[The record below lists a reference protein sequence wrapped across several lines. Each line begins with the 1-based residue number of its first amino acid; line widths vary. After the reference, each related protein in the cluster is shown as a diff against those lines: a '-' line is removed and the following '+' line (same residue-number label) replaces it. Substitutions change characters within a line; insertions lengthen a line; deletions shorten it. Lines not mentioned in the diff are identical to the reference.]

1 MVNLSVIAKPYAK
14 AAFEFA
20 NENNLLQEWSKL
32 LKIFAE
38 LVKDKSISE
47 IISSPV
53 FSQIQI
59 VNELKDQLDEGF
71 FNFLVLTA
79 ENKKLLVLPEIAE
92 QYEAFKNAHNNTKTA
107 NVTLAYAA
115 DEDLLARL

>member
-53 FSQIQI
+53 FR
-59 VNELKDQLDEGF
+59 KY
-71 FNFLVLTA
+71 
-79 ENKKLLVLPEIAE
+79 K
-92 QYEAFKNAHNNTKTA
+92 
-107 NVTLAYAA
+107 
-115 DEDLLARL
+115 